1 MNRTQILKEMGVTP
15 WVLKTPESKPTLEP
29 DSNESHFEKLVS
41 PTSSEQNIMPA
52 KELKPTWVIVAKPN
66 VIQTPIFNK
75 IITTIKKFGVDTL
88 TLEFNPT
95 RWQVEAVQGDLV
107 IAFGDSAAQ
116 FFSNEPS
123 LAADLREIIFETQNH
138 EGNDIPVI
146 ITHDIEV
153 LKNTPIKKREV
164 WNDLVMAR
172 SVYLEMQ

>member
-1 MNRTQILKEMGVTP
+1 MNRTQILKELGVTP
-15 WVLKTPESKPTLEP
+15 WVLKTPESNSSQVP
-29 DSNESHFEKLVS
+29 DSILSPVSKAVS

-66 VIQTPIFNK
+66 VIQTPIFVK
-75 IITTIKKFGVDTL
+75 IIGAIRKFGVDTL
-88 TLEFNPT
+88 ILEFNPT
-95 RWQVEAVQGDLV
+95 RWQVELVKGDLV
-107 IAFGDSAAQ
+107 ISFGDATAQ

-123 LAADLREIIFETQNH
+123 TAQDLREIIFETQNH

-153 LKNTPIKKREV
+153 LRKNPIKKKEV

-172 SVYLEMQ
+172 SVYLEMH